1 MKFNDYALTIFNVA
15 KEELKKAEE
24 RAKTESK
31 NIDKEWYNKM
41 NTEVSAI
48 SDKVFYKGAKTVS
61 DVIKFAKSE
70 RKQLLKELNNCLDIE
85 SEKQVR
91 LTSRLLELNKLIST
105 QEKAYEEVENKKFDI
120 LKSNKQVVI
129 SSMLEQ
135 LTDKIAKEIEILKN
149 EIVENSSKIAESV
162 GKKDLDQYTK
172 IIKANNKKIIEF
184 SDLKDSLNILKEYN
198 GNIASTKVVNDLTN
212 GLNKEYANLVMG
224 CYNLITFN
232 NINMKTNNG
241 HTGTDDEEVE
251 KIKKIRELLDDA
263 RNNKDR
269 NKLDEASVL
278 IKELKN
284 ADIQNDLQKEAAEVD
299 ALIKEKE
306 KYAEVEALVEKAAR
320 LETKSS
326 IVSAEREVEKLPE
339 CEEKKK
345 LLDKLKATKLLMF
358 DGFKNVLHKLQ
369 VKSENKEELSFDEVA
384 KARSLFNELVDVEDV
399 KNAKQYLYA
408 NDLTEITNVYNN
420 QAQDRYKLEIAEEE
434 PKKVSLKDRIAEFGS
449 SLVKGILGTKL
460 VKKFR
465 QSRLKKAI
473 ENGNDE
479 QAEKIKNKIKENDII
494 NGVRLFAARNKLAS
508 LKPKLYKEDILNI
521 NPESLNNREK
531 RKLAKD
537 INKYHYSKKIIDDT
551 LFNKLTCLTDDED
564 VIKDPERAST
574 VISQFLKQLSV
585 SDYMEKDPEN
595 PDKID
600 FEEDSKKL
608 IEFIEKAK
616 DEGSITHNQYNS
628 YRDEIESM
636 RAYKKL
642 NPEAIYEISL
652 DEINEEMAKYY
663 ERPILYKDGD
673 EVKALPHIK
682 SYNRK

>member
-1 MKFNDYALTIFNVA
+1 MNFKEYALTIFKVA
-15 KEELKKAEE
+15 KDELKKSEENAKAEN
-24 RAKTESK
+24 KK
-31 NIDKEWYNKM
+31 LDKEWLDKM
-41 NTEVSAI
+41 NTEVSNI
-48 SDKVFYKGAKTVS
+48 SDKVFYSGAKTVG
-61 DVIKFAKSE
+61 DVIKFAKIE
-70 RKQLLKELNNCLDIE
+70 RKQLLKKLNNCLDID
-85 SEKQVR
+85 SEKQMK
-91 LTSRLLELNKLIST
+91 LTSRLLDLNKLISA

-184 SDLKDSLNILKEYN
+184 SNLKDSLNILKEYN

-224 CYNLITFN
+224 CYNLITSN
-232 NINMKTNNG
+232 NINMKYNNG
-241 HTGTDDEEVE
+241 HFGIDNEETE

-306 KYAEVEALVEKAAR
+306 KYAEVEKLVDEAEKLR
-320 LETKSS
+320 TKKS
-326 IVSAEREVEKLPE
+326 ITIAEEEVEKLPE

-345 LLDKLKATKLLMF
+345 LLAKLKATKLLML
-358 DGFKNVLHKLQ
+358 DDFKMALEKLNS
-369 VKSENKEELSFDEVA
+369 KIEFTKELSYDEVTN
-384 KARSLFNELVDVEDV
+384 ARNLFNELVDVEDITGE
-399 KNAKQYLYA
+399 KLSSFA
-408 NDLTEITNVYNN
+408 NDLTEITNIYNC
-420 QAQDRYKLEIAEEE
+420 QAQDRLKLEIAEEE
-434 PKKVSLKDRIAEFGS
+434 PKKVKLSDRIAEFGS

-460 VKKFR
+460 AKRIRKESLR
-465 QSRLKKAI
+465 RAI

-479 QAEKIKNKIKENDII
+479 KAKKIKNKIKENDII

-508 LKPKLYKEDILNI
+508 LKPALYKGEILGVNTDG
-521 NPESLNNREK
+521 LNNKER
-531 RKLAKD
+531 RKLAKNQESYFRA
-537 INKYHYSKKIIDDT
+537 INNIDA
-551 LFNKLTCLTDDED
+551 LLNNKLTDLISDED
-564 VIKDPERAST
+564 IINDSERVLV

-585 SDYMEKDPEN
+585 SDNIEKDYE
-595 PDKID
+595 D
-600 FEEDSKKL
+600 FEEFL
-608 IEFIEKAK
+608 NRAVVA
-616 DEGSITHNQYNS
+616 GSIDNNQFRS
-628 YRDEIESM
+628 YLDEAMSIKYYLQTKTNIDS
-636 RAYKKL
+636 
-642 NPEAIYEISL
+642 IYEICL
-652 DEINEEMAKYY
+652 DEVNKETAKYY
-663 ERPILYKDGD
+663 EKPILYKDGD